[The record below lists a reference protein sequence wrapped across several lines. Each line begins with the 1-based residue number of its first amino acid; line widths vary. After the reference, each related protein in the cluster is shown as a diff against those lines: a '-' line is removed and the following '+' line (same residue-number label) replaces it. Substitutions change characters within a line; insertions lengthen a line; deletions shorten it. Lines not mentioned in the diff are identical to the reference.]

1 MGSAAERTWKT
12 ECMIRHDRPKL
23 LVARVATRD
32 AKTLPWIN
40 EARR

>member
-1 MGSAAERTWKT
+1 MTTMSVSAAVPAAVKAALLSE
-12 ECMIRHDRPKL
+12 L